1 MLFYV
6 GIFIFCVI
14 MLIFNNMLKEQKHK
28 RIFEIITLVVLCIIS
43 GTRYYLGGTDYDV
56 YKNMFEVLPNI
67 FNFDFSN
74 VHEIYGTFG
83 AEKGY
88 LFFNSIVKTLGFNFF
103 GFTLIHSIIFY
114 TCMYIGLKRYTN
126 NFNLLIIVFLYKMFF
141 YDTFVS
147 LRQTMTIAIFFVSL
161 RFIENKKI
169 IPYFLCCLLAVTFH
183 NGALILF
190 LVYFINKFKLTKKKL
205 VILNCIFI
213 PTLLVSMLNIP
224 ILSSFEWI
232 INIFSSETAI
242 EKATGLVNSSSTSGI
257 GFLHTLEYLAIMFL
271 VIINYSKIIKQDK
284 NAEFIIKLFV
294 ILLPLFTLFRGYEI
308 LTREKDYFLF
318 TYAIILGYLCKMCN
332 KKYSFVTQTVVTIV
346 CLLGFY
352 RDIIGFG
359 NGGLI
364 PFQTYFT
371 KDVSIFK
378 EKEI

>member
-1 MLFYV
+1 MLFYI
-6 GIFIFCVI
+6 GIFIFCII

-43 GTRYYLGGTDYDV
+43 GTRYYLGGTDYNL
-56 YKNMFEVLPNI
+56 YKNMFEVVPNI
-67 FNFDFSN
+67 FDFDFSN

-88 LFFNSIVKTLGFNFF
+88 LFLNSIVKTLGFNFF

-126 NFNLLIIVFLYKMFF
+126 NFNLLIIIFLYKMFF
-141 YDTFVS
+141 YDTFIS
-147 LRQTMTIAIFFVSL
+147 LRQTLTIAIFFVSL

-169 IPYFLCCLLAVTFH
+169 IPYFLCCLLAVSFH

-190 LVYFINKFKLTKKKL
+190 LVYFINKVKLTKKRL
-205 VILNCIFI
+205 IILNCIFI
-213 PTLLVSMLNIP
+213 PTILISILNIP
-224 ILSSFEWI
+224 ILSYFQGF

-242 EKATGLVNSSSTSGI
+242 EKATNLINASPASGI
-257 GFLHTLEYLAIMFL
+257 GILHTFEYLAIMFL
-271 VIINYSKIIKQDK
+271 VIVNYSKIIEQDK

-318 TYAIILGYLCKMCN
+318 TYAVILGYLCKMYN
-332 KKYSFVTQTVVTIV
+332 KRYSFVIQTVVTIV
-346 CLLGFY
+346 CFLGFFRY
-352 RDIIGFG
+352 IAMFDD
-359 NGGLI
+359 GGLL
-364 PFQTYFT
+364 PYQTYLT
-371 KDVSIFK
+371 KDVSIFS
-378 EKEI
+378 EK